1 MDSIVILDL
10 KCILFIIILTKLKGY
25 MWGEKQEEIRP
36 CMLIVIEKQNFNN
49 NEWKVLHTHV
59 IANNSH

>member
-36 CMLIVIEKQNFNN
+36 WMLIVIEK
-49 NEWKVLHTHV
+49 
-59 IANNSH
+59 